1 MGKERET
8 VTWEEMA
15 YSNYLSIEAIVNL
28 LIRKGLMTK
37 EEILDE
43 IKILKHKYHSKPNY
57 RYSTL
62 I

>member
-1 MGKERET
+1 MERQKQT

-43 IKILKHKYHSKPNY
+43 IKILKNKHLSEPN
-57 RYSTL
+57 
-62 I
+62 

>member
-1 MGKERET
+1 MEKDRET

-28 LIRKGLMTK
+28 LIRRGMMTK

-43 IKILKHKYHSKPNY
+43 IKILKHKHHSKPN
-57 RYSTL
+57 
-62 I
+62 